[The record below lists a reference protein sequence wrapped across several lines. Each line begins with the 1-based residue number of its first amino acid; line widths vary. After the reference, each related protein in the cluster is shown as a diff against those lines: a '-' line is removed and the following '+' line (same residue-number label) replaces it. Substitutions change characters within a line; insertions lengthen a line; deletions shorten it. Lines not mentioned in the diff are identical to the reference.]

1 MRKEPFTTRL
11 ETRMTGF
18 LVEID
23 AHAPAS
29 QLDCER
35 GARGSATGNRDVS
48 YHTIASISAAN
59 PGPSASI
66 SPLSPDRGAP
76 LATRLLNI
84 TSTAAL
90 DRLPN

>member
-1 MRKEPFTTRL
+1 MWKQALAARF
-11 ETRMTGF
+11 ETRVTCL
-18 LVEID
+18 LVETD
-23 AHAPAS
+23 ANAS
-29 QLDCER
+29 TTQLDRER
-35 GARGSATGNRDVS
+35 RTRGPATGNRDIG
-48 YHTIASISAAN
+48 YHTMASISAAK

-66 SPLSPDRGAP
+66 RPVSPDCGTP